1 MEYRSLEEVKDR
13 INRNHAC
20 IKELENQIPLQE
32 TREKKLKLL
41 SFIGIMYSWY
51 VTGIYSS
58 NDLEQQIIDLGN
70 EITFHSVSEPQ
81 NDRLLIVMTQAS
93 ASGGHTLL
101 VHNWIKWDTKRTY
114 SIVFTDMNE
123 QNIPV
128 FIKKAVEI
136 SGGELF
142 FLSGTEVE
150 KARELLE
157 VSQKFS
163 RILLFNHMEDVIP
176 ILAYSNKNWKIPV
189 YFYNHADWRFS
200 FGFSVSDVILN
211 LFPFDVDKT
220 VRYRGIPLPYC
231 IHLQFPGMGKMEE
244 EETKKQDKKEIRRWI
259 YETYHIAEG
268 EKLIVS
274 MGYGYRYKS
283 ILDYD
288 FGSYVKEVIKQSGCP
303 CRFLIIGPDRTE
315 KEWVCLEQD
324 TQGKA
329 RALGILPRDV
339 AEQLISG
346 ADLYVLSFPQGSSG
360 KSAAEQAGVPCLW
373 LNIVGRGMDQSD
385 IRSAESVS
393 ELVEKTLDVLNG
405 KGDQYQVSPDL
416 WRWSRTEW
424 VQRWEDILERF
435 SVHDVHTFH
444 PQKRIERQEYV
455 NCQVLQEEAAKHV
468 FEYLMETSVGK
479 TLWEEV
485 FRLDRKY
492 DMGLSYL
499 YIKSL
504 EEHLSEYIHL
514 SNKHLCLY
522 KTAMKWLKIRQ
533 KDLRI
538 DEYLHSRGYRTA
550 AIYGMSYMGKSLA
563 KELSGG
569 LVRVIYGIDKRA
581 ESLDCEI
588 KVFLPSDKLE
598 KVDVIMNTTTVANA
612 EILAS
617 VTKED
622 STEMLCLEDLFEE
635 ILCKY

>member
-20 IKELENQIPLQE
+20 IKELENQIPIQE
-32 TREKKLKLL
+32 TKEKKLKLL

-58 NDLEQQIIDLGN
+58 NDLEQQIIDLGK
-70 EITFHSVSEPQ
+70 EITFHSVSKPQ
-81 NDRLLIVMTQAS
+81 NDQILIVMTQAS

-101 VHNWIKWDTKRTY
+101 VHNWIKWDTKRIY

-123 QNIPV
+123 QNVPV

-176 ILAYSNKNWKIPV
+176 VLAYSNKNWNIPV

-211 LFPFDVDKT
+211 LFPFDIDKT
-220 VRYRGIPLPYC
+220 VRYRGIPFSYC
-231 IHLQFPGMGKMEE
+231 IQLQFPGMGKMEQD
-244 EETKKQDKKEIRRWI
+244 ETKKQDKKEIRRWI
-259 YETYHIAEG
+259 CETYHIAEG
-268 EKLIVS
+268 EKLVVS

-283 ILDYD
+283 IIDYD
-288 FGSYVKEVIKQSGCP
+288 FGSYVREVIKQSGCP

-315 KEWVCLEQD
+315 KEWFCLEQD

-329 RALGILPRDV
+329 RALGILPRDE

-360 KSAAEQAGVPCLW
+360 KSVAEQAGVPCLW
-373 LNIVGRGMDQSD
+373 LNIVGRGLDRSD

-405 KGDQYQVSPDL
+405 NGDKYQVSPDL
-416 WRWSRTEW
+416 WRWSQTEW

-435 SVHDVHTFH
+435 SIHSVHTFH
-444 PQKRIERQEYV
+444 PQKRIEKQEYV
-455 NCQVLQEEAAKHV
+455 NCQVLQEEAAKQV
-468 FEYLMETSVGK
+468 LEYLMETPVDK
-479 TLWEEV
+479 TLREEV

-499 YIKSL
+499 YIKRL

-522 KTAMKWLKIRQ
+522 TTAMKWLEIKQ
-533 KDLRI
+533 KDVRV
-538 DEYLHSRGYRTA
+538 DECLHSRGYRTV

-598 KVDVIMNTTTVANA
+598 KVDVILNTTTIANE

-617 VTKED
+617 LTVED
-622 STEMLCLEDLFEE
+622 SAEMLCLEDIFEE
-635 ILCKY
+635 IP

>member
-20 IKELENQIPLQE
+20 IKELEDQIPLQE
-32 TREKKLKLL
+32 TKEKKLKLL

-58 NDLEQQIIDLGN
+58 NDLEQQIIDLGK
-70 EITFHSVSEPQ
+70 EITFHSVSKPQ
-81 NDRLLIVMTQAS
+81 NDQILIVMTQADDI
-93 ASGGHTLL
+93 GGHTLL

-114 SIVFTDMNE
+114 SLVFTDMNQ
-123 QNIPV
+123 QNVPV

-142 FLSGTEVE
+142 FLSGMEIE
-150 KARELLE
+150 KARGLLE

-163 RILLFNHMEDVIP
+163 RILLFHHMEDVIP
-176 ILAYSNKNWKIPV
+176 VLAYSNKNWKIPV

-211 LFPFDVDKT
+211 LFPFDIDKT

-231 IHLQFPGMGKMEE
+231 IQLQFPGMGKMEE
-244 EETKKQDKKEIRRWI
+244 DETKKQNKKEIRRWI

-268 EKLIVS
+268 ERLIVS

-288 FGSYVKEVIKQSGCP
+288 FGSYVREVIKQSGCP

-329 RALGILPRDV
+329 RALGILPRDE

-360 KSAAEQAGVPCLW
+360 KSVAEQAGVPCLW
-373 LNIVGRGMDQSD
+373 LNIVGRGLDRSD

-405 KGDQYQVSPDL
+405 NEEKYQVSPDL
-416 WRWSRTEW
+416 WRWSQTEW

-444 PQKRIERQEYV
+444 PQKRIEKQEYV
-455 NCQVLQEEAAKHV
+455 NCQVLQEEAAKQV
-468 FEYLMETSVGK
+468 VEYLMGTQVDK
-479 TLWEEV
+479 TLQEEV

-499 YIKSL
+499 YINRL
-504 EEHLSEYIHL
+504 EEHLSEYIYL
-514 SNKHLCLY
+514 TNKHLCLY
-522 KTAMKWLKIRQ
+522 KTAMKWLEIKQ
-533 KDLRI
+533 KDFRI
-538 DEYLHSRGYRTA
+538 DEYLHSRGYRTV

-588 KVFLPSDKLE
+588 QVFLPSDKLE
-598 KVDVIMNTTTVANA
+598 KVDVILNTTTVANA

-617 VTKED
+617 LTVED
-622 STEMLCLEDLFEE
+622 SAEMLCLEDLFGE
-635 ILCKY
+635 IS

>member
-32 TREKKLKLL
+32 TKEKKLKLL

-58 NDLEQQIIDLGN
+58 NDLERQIIELGKD
-70 EITFHSVSEPQ
+70 ITFHSVSEPQ
-81 NDRLLIVMTQAS
+81 DDQILIVMTEAGDT
-93 ASGGHTLL
+93 GGHTLL

-114 SIVFTDMNE
+114 SLAFTDMNQ
-123 QNIPV
+123 QNVPV

-142 FLSGTEVE
+142 FLSGTEIE
-150 KARELLE
+150 KARGLLE

-163 RILLFNHMEDVIP
+163 RILLFHHMEDVIP

-200 FGFSVSDVILN
+200 FGFSISDVILN

-244 EETKKQDKKEIRRWI
+244 DETKKQDKKEIRRWI

-288 FGSYVKEVIKQSGCP
+288 FGSYVRKVIKQSGCP

-329 RALGILPRDV
+329 RALGILPRDE

-360 KSAAEQAGVPCLW
+360 KSVAEQAGVPCLW
-373 LNIVGRGMDQSD
+373 LNIAGRGMDQSD
-385 IRSAESVS
+385 TRSAESVS

-444 PQKRIERQEYV
+444 PQKRIERQEYI
-455 NCQVLQEEAAKHV
+455 NCQVLQEEAAKLV
-468 FEYLMETSVGK
+468 LEYLMRTPVDK
-479 TLWEEV
+479 TLQEEV

-499 YIKSL
+499 YIKRL
-504 EEHLSEYIHL
+504 EEQLSEYRYL
-514 SNKHLCLY
+514 TDKHLCLY
-522 KTAMKWLKIRQ
+522 QTAMKWLEIKQRN
-533 KDLRI
+533 LRI
-538 DEYLHSRGYRTA
+538 DEELHRRGYRTV

-569 LVRVIYGIDKRA
+569 SVRVIYGIDKRA

-588 KVFLPSDKLE
+588 QVFLPSDKLE
-598 KVDVIMNTTTVANA
+598 KVDVILNTTTVANA

-617 VTKED
+617 VTMED

-635 ILCKY
+635 IS

>member
-32 TREKKLKLL
+32 TKEKKLKLL

-58 NDLEQQIIDLGN
+58 NDLERQIIELGKD
-70 EITFHSVSEPQ
+70 ITFHSVSEPQ
-81 NDRLLIVMTQAS
+81 DDQILIVMTEAGDT
-93 ASGGHTLL
+93 GGHTLL

-114 SIVFTDMNE
+114 SLAFTDMNE
-123 QNIPV
+123 QNVPV

-142 FLSGTEVE
+142 FLSGTEIE
-150 KARELLE
+150 KARGLLE

-163 RILLFNHMEDVIP
+163 RILLFHHMEDVIP

-200 FGFSVSDVILN
+200 FGFSISDVILN

-244 EETKKQDKKEIRRWI
+244 DETKKQDKKEIRRWI

-268 EKLIVS
+268 ERLIVS

-288 FGSYVKEVIKQSGCP
+288 FGSYVRKVIKQSGCP

-329 RALGILPRDV
+329 RALGILPRDE

-360 KSAAEQAGVPCLW
+360 KSVAEQAGVPCLW
-373 LNIVGRGMDQSD
+373 LNIAGRGMDQSD
-385 IRSAESVS
+385 TRSAESVS

-405 KGDQYQVSPDL
+405 NGDKYQVSPDL
-416 WRWSRTEW
+416 WRWGQTEW

-435 SVHDVHTFH
+435 SSHSVHTFR
-444 PQKRIERQEYV
+444 PQKRIEKQEYV
-455 NCQVLQEEAAKHV
+455 NCQVLQEEAAKQV
-468 FEYLMETSVGK
+468 LEYLMETPVDK
-479 TLWEEV
+479 TLREEV
-485 FRLDRKY
+485 SRLDRKY

-499 YIKSL
+499 YIKRL

-522 KTAMKWLKIRQ
+522 TTAMKWLEIKQ
-533 KDLRI
+533 KDVRI
-538 DEYLHSRGYRTA
+538 DECLHSRGYRTV
-550 AIYGMSYMGKSLA
+550 AIYGMSDMGKSLA

-598 KVDVIMNTTTVANA
+598 KVDVILNTTTIANA
-612 EILAS
+612 DILAS
-617 VTKED
+617 LTVED
-622 STEMLCLEDLFEE
+622 SAEMLCLEDLFEE
-635 ILCKY
+635 IS

>member
-13 INRNHAC
+13 IDRNHAC
-20 IKELENQIPLQE
+20 IKELENQIPLQD

-41 SFIGIMYSWY
+41 SLIGVMYSWY

-58 NDLEQQIIDLGN
+58 NDLERQIVDLGQD
-70 EITFHSVSEPQ
+70 ITFHSLSEPQ
-81 NDRLLIVMTQAS
+81 NDHILIVMTQAG
-93 ASGGHTLL
+93 ATGGHTLL
-101 VHNWIKWDTKRTY
+101 VHNWIKWDRKRTY

-123 QNIPV
+123 QYVPD
-128 FIKKAVEI
+128 FIKKAVKT

-142 FLSGTEVE
+142 FLSGTEDE

-163 RILLFNHMEDVIP
+163 RILLFNHMEDIIP
-176 ILAYSNKNWKIPV
+176 VLAYSNKNWKIPV

-211 LFPFDVDKT
+211 LFPFDIDKT
-220 VRYRGIPLPYC
+220 VRYRGIPLSDC
-231 IHLQFPGMGKMEE
+231 VHLQFPGMGKMEE
-244 EETKKQDKKEIRRWI
+244 NKTKKQDKEEIRRRI
-259 YETYHIAEG
+259 NKTYHIAEG
-268 EKLIVS
+268 ESLIVS

-283 ILDYD
+283 VIGYD
-288 FGSYVKEVIKQSGCP
+288 FSSYVKEVIEQSSRP

-315 KEWVCLEQD
+315 KKWLRLEQD
-324 TQGKA
+324 TKGRA
-329 RALGILPRDV
+329 RALGILPRDE
-339 AEQLISG
+339 AEQIISG

-360 KSAAEQAGVPCLW
+360 KSIAEQAGVPCLW
-373 LNIVGRGMDQSD
+373 PDIVGRGMERSD

-405 KGDQYQVSPDL
+405 NGDKYQVSPDF
-416 WRWSRTEW
+416 WRWSQAEW
-424 VQRWEDILERF
+424 MQRWEDILERF
-435 SVHDVHTFH
+435 NSHSVHTFH
-444 PQKRIERQEYV
+444 PQKRMEEQEYI
-455 NCQVLQEEAAKHV
+455 NCQVLQEEAAKQV
-468 FEYLMETSVGK
+468 VEYLMETSEDK
-479 TLWEEV
+479 MLQEEV
-485 FRLDRKY
+485 LRLDRKY

-499 YIKSL
+499 YVNRL

-522 KTAMKWLKIRQ
+522 KTAMKWLEIKQ
-533 KDLRI
+533 KDFHI

-563 KELSGG
+563 RELSGG
-569 LVRVIYGIDKRA
+569 VVGVIYGIDRGAK
-581 ESLDCEI
+581 SLDCEI

-598 KVDVIMNTTTVANA
+598 KVDVILNTTTVANE

-617 VTKED
+617 LAVDD
-622 STEMLCLEDLFEE
+622 SVEMLCLEDLFGE
-635 ILCKY
+635 ILGKM

>member
-360 KSAAEQAGVPCLW
+360 KSVAEQAGVPCLW

-435 SVHDVHTFH
+435 SVHDLHTFH

-468 FEYLMETSVGK
+468 FEYLMETSEGK

-522 KTAMKWLKIRQ
+522 KTAMKWLETKQ

-538 DEYLHSRGYRTA
+538 DEYLHSLGYRTA
-550 AIYGMSYMGKSLA
+550 AIYGMGYMGKSLA

-569 LVRVIYGIDKRA
+569 PVRVIYGIDKRA
-581 ESLDCEI
+581 GSLDCEI
-588 KVFLPSDKLE
+588 QVFLPSDKLE
-598 KVDVIMNTTTVANA
+598 KVDVILNTTTVANA
-612 EILAS
+612 EIFAS
-617 VTKED
+617 LTVED
-622 STEMLCLEDLFEE
+622 SAEMLRLEDLFGE
-635 ILCKY
+635 IL

>member
-1 MEYRSLEEVKDR
+1 MEYRSLEEVEDR

-20 IKELENQIPLQE
+20 IKELENQISLQE
-32 TREKKLKLL
+32 TEEKKLRLL

-51 VTGIYSS
+51 MTGIYSS
-58 NDLEQQIIDLGN
+58 NDLEQQIIELGKD
-70 EITFHSVSEPQ
+70 ITFHSVSKPQ
-81 NDRLLIVMTQAS
+81 DDQILIVMTEAGDT
-93 ASGGHTLL
+93 GGHTLL

-114 SIVFTDMNE
+114 SLAFTDMNE
-123 QNIPV
+123 QNVPV

-142 FLSGTEVE
+142 FLSGTEIK
-150 KARELLE
+150 KAGELLE

-163 RILLFNHMEDVIP
+163 RILLFNHMQDVIP
-176 ILAYSNKNWKIPV
+176 VLAYSNKNWKRPV

-200 FGFSVSDVILN
+200 FGFSVSDVVLN
-211 LFPFDVDKT
+211 LFPFDIDKA

-231 IHLQFPGMGKMEE
+231 IHMQFPGMGKMEE
-244 EETKKQDKKEIRRWI
+244 NETKKQNKKDIRRWI

-268 EKLIVS
+268 ERLVVS
-274 MGYGYRYKS
+274 MGYGYRYRS
-283 ILDYD
+283 IIDYD
-288 FGSYVKEVIKQSGCP
+288 FGSYVREVMKKSDCP

-315 KEWVCLEQD
+315 KEWFCLEQD
-324 TQGKA
+324 TQGRA
-329 RALGILPRDV
+329 RALGILPRGE

-360 KSAAEQAGVPCLW
+360 KSVAEQAGVPCLW
-373 LNIVGRGMDQSD
+373 LNIVGRGMNQSD

-405 KGDQYQVSPDL
+405 SGDKYQVSPDL
-416 WRWSRTEW
+416 WRWSQTEW
-424 VQRWEDILERF
+424 VQRWEDVLERF
-435 SVHDVHTFH
+435 SAHSVHTFH
-444 PQKRIERQEYV
+444 PQKRIERQEYI
-455 NCQVLQEEAAKHV
+455 NCQVLQEEAAKQV
-468 FEYLMETSVGK
+468 FEYLMGTPMDK
-479 TLWEEV
+479 TLQEEM

-499 YIKSL
+499 YIKRL
-504 EEHLSEYIHL
+504 EEQLSEYIHL

-522 KTAMKWLKIRQ
+522 KTAIRWLEIKEEG
-533 KDLRI
+533 LRI
-538 DEYLHSRGYRTA
+538 DEYLHSRGYRTV

-569 LVRVIYGIDKRA
+569 SVRVIYGIDKRA

-598 KVDVIMNTTTVANA
+598 KVDVILNTTTVANA
-612 EILAS
+612 DILAS
-617 VTKED
+617 LTVGD
-622 STEMLCLEDLFEE
+622 SAEILCLEDLFGE
-635 ILCKY
+635 IS